1 MALAFGAWVRNGNY
15 TKVFTATALDNDAAA
30 NLVVA
35 FTPNLGAVPIDA
47 SIIQT
52 ASAAGNVPADWAIT
66 AMAATGCTIRKLT
79 APGAG
84 NAHTI
89 QVTVRTVHSID
100 R

>member
-1 MALAFGAWVRNGNY
+1 MAIAFGAYALNGNY
-15 TKVFTATALDNDAAA
+15 TKIFTATALDNDGAG

-35 FTPNLGAVPIDA
+35 FTPNLGATPISA
-47 SIIQT
+47 NIVQT
-52 ASAAGNVPADWAIT
+52 ASVAGNVPADWCIT

-84 NAHTI
+84 NAHTVR
-89 QVTVRTVHSID
+89 VTVRTVHSID